1 MKKEIIAALL
11 VMGLFCLSIF
21 KIAFW
26 DNTDTGIVL
35 CSDLSDDFN

>member
-11 VMGLFCLSIF
+11 VMGLFCLSVFSIP
-21 KIAFW
+21 FW
-26 DNTDTGIVL
+26 DNADTGIVL